1 MNDVG
6 GAVQVPLVDVGLVS
20 RITLVVV
27 AGKQSGSHNLPRR
40 SMNGSHLSE
49 DNNEYRTYRGFLVF
63 AGAPIHVRP
72 DIAIGPDQPKHRC
85 LDV

>member
-1 MNDVG
+1 LNDVG

-27 AGKQSGSHNLPRR
+27 AGKQSGSHN
-40 SMNGSHLSE
+40 
-49 DNNEYRTYRGFLVF
+49 RGFLVF
-63 AGAPIHVRP
+63 AGALIDVRP